1 MMGREN
7 EIDVSVVIAAYNTEE
22 TLARAIDSA
31 LAQEDVSVEVIV
43 VDDCSTDGTA
53 AIAHSFSDPRV
64 RLLRQLRNGGPGRAR
79 NAGLLAAQGKWVAIL
94 DSDDEIMPARLRRM
108 TERAAGA
115 GAQVVVDNLD
125 VVPMTGGA
133 PQRMFGEAELRQAG
147 ELTLADYI
155 DSNVIFRSTFNYGY
169 MKPVFRRDFLLRH
182 DLWFDETLRIGEDYV
197 LMASA
202 LACGARCVIEPSAGY
217 VYHLREGSISRVLE
231 RHHLDSMLL
240 ADEAFLARFKLP
252 LSAQAA
258 QSRRTRSLVEARSFL
273 TLVEEIKKRSPG
285 GFLKAAIRNPRAVR
299 HLRMPI
305 AVRMRRLMG
314 AVGVNPIG

>member
-1 MMGREN
+1 MGREN

-31 LAQEDVSVEVIV
+31 LAQEGVAVEVIV

-53 AIAHSFSDPRV
+53 AIALSYSDPRV

-79 NAGLLAAQGKWVAIL
+79 NAGLLAAQGEWVAIL

-169 MKPVFRRDFLLRH
+169 MKPAFRRDFLLRH

-314 AVGVNPIG
+314 VVGVNPIG